1 MAYELNGRLIKTD
14 DEGYLLDKD
23 EWSEDLMQLIAGH
36 EDLQLTTDHLLVIN
50 TVRRYYEEYAST
62 PAIRALITL
71 LKKEGHEDFNSIR
84 LAVLFPKGAAKTA
97 AKLAGLPKPVK
108 CI

>member
-1 MAYELNGRLIKTD
+1 MAYELNGRRIETD

-23 EWSEDLMQLIAGH
+23 EWSEDLMQAIAKSEGIS
-36 EDLQLTTDHLLVIN
+36 LTSDHLLVIN

-62 PAIRALITL
+62 PAIRALIAL
-71 LKKEGHEDFNSIR
+71 LKKDGHEDFNSIK